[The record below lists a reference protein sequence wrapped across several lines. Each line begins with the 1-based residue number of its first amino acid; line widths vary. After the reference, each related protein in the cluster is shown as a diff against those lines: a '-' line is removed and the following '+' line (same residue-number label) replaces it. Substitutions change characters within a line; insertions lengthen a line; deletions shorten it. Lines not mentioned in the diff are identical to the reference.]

1 MWLYI
6 ELIFNMEV
14 KKMIAIGSD
23 HGGYELKCLIPKIFT
38 DIEFKDYGTY
48 STESVD
54 YPDIAIP
61 LAEDVASGKIEKGI
75 LICRSGVGM
84 DIMANKIKGIR
95 AALCFN
101 SKVAEMAK
109 RHEDVNIITLPADYI
124 TKEEAID
131 IVKSWLEN
139 NFDGDRHQRR
149 IDKIKSYEERM

>member
-1 MWLYI
+1 
-6 ELIFNMEV
+6 
-14 KKMIAIGSD
+14 MIAIGSD
-23 HGGYELKCLIPKIFT
+23 HGGYELKRLITQIFT
-38 DIEFKDYGTY
+38 DIEFKDYGAF

-61 LAEDVASGKIEKGI
+61 LAEDVASGKCEKGI

-101 SKVAEMAK
+101 SKIAEMAK

-124 TKEEAID
+124 TSDEATD
-131 IVKSWLEN
+131 IVKAWLEN